1 MKHIKEFNSPE
12 EDLIGDLDKI
22 GLEAMKGWIIVIQP
36 YNMDGIEE
44 YRYLCITAPNEPT
57 AIKMALDDISGED
70 FEISEEE
77 IESDGF
83 ETISRIG
90 EESGDQSGATVMEG
104 WRGLIP
110 REKSQGIEVFF
121 SANPYETI
129 KEFESMFTNARE
141 ILTSK
146 DTKYRV

>member
-22 GLEAMKGWIIVIQP
+22 GLESMKGWIIVIQP

-83 ETISRIG
+83 ETIAING
-90 EESGDQSGATVMEG
+90 EESYDQSGATVMEG
-104 WRGLIP
+104 WRGLVP

-146 DTKYRV
+146 DSKYRV